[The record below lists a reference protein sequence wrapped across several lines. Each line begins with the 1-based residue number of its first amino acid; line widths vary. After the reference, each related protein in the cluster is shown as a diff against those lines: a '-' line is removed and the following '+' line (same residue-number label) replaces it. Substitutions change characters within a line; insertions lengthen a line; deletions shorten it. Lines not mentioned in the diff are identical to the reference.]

1 MHDRI
6 NKLIDKIGEITF
18 ADASNSNTKRDNA
31 NVDGN
36 TAMGMMLH
44 YGSAI
49 SNYYCNEFV
58 MSKRFSDAHDNR
70 DMHVHD
76 KDFYNTG
83 TLTCC
88 QIGVTD
94 LFNGGFSTGHGYL
107 REPQSIGSY
116 AALAAIAVQSN
127 QNDQHR

>member
-1 MHDRI
+1 MDQGITKFI
-6 NKLIDKIGEITF
+6 NKIGEITF
-18 ADASNSNTKRDNA
+18 SDASASNVKRENA
-31 NVDGN
+31 NIDGN

-44 YGSAI
+44 YGSAT
-49 SNYYCNEFV
+49 SNYYCDEFV
-58 MSKRFSDAHDNR
+58 MGRKFSDAHNNR

-88 QIGVTD
+88 QIGLTD
-94 LFNGGFSTGHGYL
+94 LFAGGFSTGHGYL

-116 AALAAIAVQSN
+116 SALAAIAIQSN